1 MPKIPKNG
9 CGFKRRS
16 GCVQTWRQTLAPP
29 TAAALYHPI
38 TQSQNYCSCWLSPL
52 LILFCSFTVFFFFLN
67 FLYVISGGLSQGLS
81 QILKT
86 LCFVPVIPGTQ
97 YMTIKLFQHKGLRSN
112 QTARGAPDLSQS
124 QGTTPTSA
132 SAWAYL

>member
-1 MPKIPKNG
+1 MAVGLKEVVCTDLEADPGSTN
-9 CGFKRRS
+9 S
-16 GCVQTWRQTLAPP
+16 SST
-29 TAAALYHPI
+29 
-38 TQSQNYCSCWLSPL
+38 LSPHHSESEL
-52 LILFCSFTVFFFFLN
+52 LLLLAFPLFNPFLQFYCVFFFFLN
-67 FLYVISGGLSQGLS
+67 FLHVISGGLSQGLS